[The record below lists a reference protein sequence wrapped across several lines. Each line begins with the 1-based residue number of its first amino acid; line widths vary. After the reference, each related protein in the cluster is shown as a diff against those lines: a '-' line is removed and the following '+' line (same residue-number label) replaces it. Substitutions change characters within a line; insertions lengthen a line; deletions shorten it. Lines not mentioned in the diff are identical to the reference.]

1 MITFGYNNKFSS
13 ILRSLAAIAIGLV
26 MVCATDATTTV
37 VKIISAFLFAAGIV
51 SFAYGFANR
60 KSGTFGLMTVNAV
73 VDIVIGL
80 ILFLWPG
87 FVAGVIVAIIG
98 IVILVFGVIQILAL
112 AGTMSLLGSG
122 GLNILLAIL
131 AIAGGIV
138 LIFNPFSERVMSI
151 LAGVFLIYY
160 GITDLISMRRVSKAK
175 KEYEIHF
182 TETRVDPDSTIDV
195 DADDD
200 FDGIKDVDY
209 HKIDEQ

>member
-37 VKIISAFLFAAGIV
+37 VQIIAAFLFAAGIV

-80 ILFLWPG
+80 ILFLWPP

-131 AIAGGIV
+131 AVAGGIV
-138 LIFNPFSERVMSI
+138 LIFNPFSERIMSI

-182 TETRVDPDSTIDV
+182 TETRVDPDSTID
-195 DADDD
+195 ADDD

>member
-37 VKIISAFLFAAGIV
+37 VQIIAAFLFAAGIV

-122 GLNILLAIL
+122 GLNILLAFL

-175 KEYEIHF
+175 KEYDIHF

-195 DADDD
+195 DVDDD

>member
-37 VKIISAFLFAAGIV
+37 VQIIAAFLFAAGIV

-122 GLNILLAIL
+122 GLNILLACL

-138 LIFNPFSERVMSI
+138 LIFNPFSERIMSI

>member
-37 VKIISAFLFAAGIV
+37 VQIIAAFLFAAGIV

-80 ILFLWPG
+80 ILFLWPP

-122 GLNILLAIL
+122 GLNILLAFL
-131 AIAGGIV
+131 AVAGGIV

-195 DADDD
+195 DVDDD

>member
-37 VKIISAFLFAAGIV
+37 VQIIAAFLFAAGIV

-98 IVILVFGVIQILAL
+98 IVILAFGVIQILAL

-122 GLNILLAIL
+122 GLNILLACL
-131 AIAGGIV
+131 AVAGGIV

>member
-37 VKIISAFLFAAGIV
+37 VQIIAAFLFAAGIV

-98 IVILVFGVIQILAL
+98 IVILIFGVIQILAL

-122 GLNILLAIL
+122 GLNILLACL
-131 AIAGGIV
+131 AIGGGIV

-195 DADDD
+195 DDD

>member
-37 VKIISAFLFAAGIV
+37 VQIIAAFLFAAGIV

-122 GLNILLAIL
+122 GLNILLACL
-131 AIAGGIV
+131 AVAGGIV

-195 DADDD
+195 DVDDD

>member
-37 VKIISAFLFAAGIV
+37 VQIIAAFLFAAGIV

-122 GLNILLAIL
+122 GLNILLAVL
-131 AIAGGIV
+131 AVAGGFV

-195 DADDD
+195 DVDDD

>member
-37 VKIISAFLFAAGIV
+37 VQIIAAFLFAAGIV

-60 KSGTFGLMTVNAV
+60 RSGTFGLMTVNAV

-98 IVILVFGVIQILAL
+98 IVILAFGVIQILAL

-122 GLNILLAIL
+122 GLNILLAVL
-131 AIAGGIV
+131 AVAGGIV

-195 DADDD
+195 DDD

>member
-37 VKIISAFLFAAGIV
+37 VQIIAAFLFAAGIV
-51 SFAYGFANR
+51 SFAYGFAHR

-87 FVAGVIVAIIG
+87 FVAGVIVTIIG
-98 IVILVFGVIQILAL
+98 IVILAFGVIQILAL

-122 GLNILLAIL
+122 GLNVLLAFL
-131 AIAGGIV
+131 AVAGGIV
-138 LIFNPFSERVMSI
+138 LIFNPFSERVMSV

-182 TETRVDPDSTIDV
+182 TETRVDPDSTIDS
-195 DADDD
+195 DDD

>member
-37 VKIISAFLFAAGIV
+37 VQIIAAFLFAAGIV

-80 ILFLWPG
+80 ILFLWPP
-87 FVAGVIVAIIG
+87 FVAGVIVTIIG
-98 IVILVFGVIQILAL
+98 IVILAFGVIQILAL

-122 GLNILLAIL
+122 GLNILLAFL
-131 AIAGGIV
+131 AVAGGIV

-195 DADDD
+195 DVDDD

>member
-1 MITFGYNNKFSS
+1 
-13 ILRSLAAIAIGLV
+13 

-37 VKIISAFLFAAGIV
+37 VKIIAAFLFAAGIV

-87 FVAGVIVAIIG
+87 FVAGVIVTIIG
-98 IVILVFGVIQILAL
+98 IVILAFGVIQILAL

-122 GLNILLAIL
+122 GLNILLAFL

-195 DADDD
+195 DDD

>member
-37 VKIISAFLFAAGIV
+37 VQIIAAFLFAAGIV

-80 ILFLWPG
+80 ILFLWPP

-131 AIAGGIV
+131 AVAGGIV

-182 TETRVDPDSTIDV
+182 TETRADPDSTIDV
-195 DADDD
+195 DDD

>member
-37 VKIISAFLFAAGIV
+37 VKIIAAFLFAAGIV

-87 FVAGVIVAIIG
+87 FVAGVIVTIIG
-98 IVILVFGVIQILAL
+98 IVILAFGVIQILAL

-122 GLNILLAIL
+122 SLNILLAFL
-131 AIAGGIV
+131 AVAGGIV

-195 DADDD
+195 DVDDD

>member
-37 VKIISAFLFAAGIV
+37 VQIIAAFLFAAGIV

-60 KSGTFGLMTVNAV
+60 RSGTFGLMTVNAV

-98 IVILVFGVIQILAL
+98 IVILAFGVIQILAL

-122 GLNILLAIL
+122 GLNILLACL
-131 AIAGGIV
+131 AVVGGIV

-195 DADDD
+195 DDD

>member
-37 VKIISAFLFAAGIV
+37 VQIIAAFLFAAGIV

-80 ILFLWPG
+80 ILFLWPP

-182 TETRVDPDSTIDV
+182 TETRVNPDSTIDV
-195 DADDD
+195 DDD

>member
-37 VKIISAFLFAAGIV
+37 VQIIAAFLFAAGIV

-80 ILFLWPG
+80 ILFLWPP

-131 AIAGGIV
+131 AVVGGIV

>member
-37 VKIISAFLFAAGIV
+37 VQIIAAFLFAAGIV

-122 GLNILLAIL
+122 GLNILLAFL

-151 LAGVFLIYY
+151 LAGVFLMYY

-195 DADDD
+195 DDD

>member
-37 VKIISAFLFAAGIV
+37 VQIIAAFLFAAGIV

-87 FVAGVIVAIIG
+87 FVAGVIVTIIG
-98 IVILVFGVIQILAL
+98 IVILAFGVIQILAL

-122 GLNILLAIL
+122 GLNILLAFL
-131 AIAGGIV
+131 AIAGGIM

-195 DADDD
+195 DDD

>member
-37 VKIISAFLFAAGIV
+37 VQIIAAFLFAAGIV

-122 GLNILLAIL
+122 GLNILLAFL
-131 AIAGGIV
+131 AVAGGIV

-195 DADDD
+195 DVDDD

>member
-37 VKIISAFLFAAGIV
+37 VQIIAAFLFAAGIV

-87 FVAGVIVAIIG
+87 FVAGVIVTIIG
-98 IVILVFGVIQILAL
+98 IVILAFGVIQILAL

-122 GLNILLAIL
+122 GLNILLAFL
-131 AIAGGIV
+131 AVAGGIV

-195 DADDD
+195 DDD

>member
-1 MITFGYNNKFSS
+1 MITFGYNNKFSI

-37 VKIISAFLFAAGIV
+37 VQIIAAFLFAAGIV

-98 IVILVFGVIQILAL
+98 IVILIFGVIQILAL

-122 GLNILLAIL
+122 GLNILLACL
-131 AIAGGIV
+131 AIGGGIV

-195 DADDD
+195 DDD

>member
-37 VKIISAFLFAAGIV
+37 VQIIAAFLFAAGIV

-98 IVILVFGVIQILAL
+98 IVILIFGVIQILAL

-122 GLNILLAIL
+122 GLNILLAVL
-131 AIAGGIV
+131 AVAGGIV

>member
-37 VKIISAFLFAAGIV
+37 VQIIAAFLFAAGIV

-80 ILFLWPG
+80 ILFLWPP

-122 GLNILLAIL
+122 GLNILLACL
-131 AIAGGIV
+131 AVAGGIV
-138 LIFNPFSERVMSI
+138 LIFNPFSERIMSI

-195 DADDD
+195 DDD

>member
-37 VKIISAFLFAAGIV
+37 VQIIAAFLFAAGIV

-80 ILFLWPG
+80 ILFLWPP

-122 GLNILLAIL
+122 GLNILLAFL
-131 AIAGGIV
+131 AVAGGIV

-195 DADDD
+195 DDD

>member
-37 VKIISAFLFAAGIV
+37 VQIIAAFLFAAGIV

-87 FVAGVIVAIIG
+87 VVAGVIVAIIG
-98 IVILVFGVIQILAL
+98 IVILAFGVIQILAL

-122 GLNILLAIL
+122 GLNILLACL
-131 AIAGGIV
+131 AIGGGIV

-195 DADDD
+195 DDDL
-200 FDGIKDVDY
+200 DGIKDVDY

>member
-37 VKIISAFLFAAGIV
+37 VQIIAAFLFAAGIV

-122 GLNILLAIL
+122 GLNILLACL
-131 AIAGGIV
+131 AIGGGIV

>member
-37 VKIISAFLFAAGIV
+37 VQIIAAFLFAAGIV

-60 KSGTFGLMTVNAV
+60 KIGTFGLMTVNAV

-122 GLNILLAIL
+122 GLNILLAFL

-195 DADDD
+195 DVDDD

>member
-37 VKIISAFLFAAGIV
+37 VQIIAAFLFAAGIV

-60 KSGTFGLMTVNAV
+60 KGGTFGLMTVNAV

-98 IVILVFGVIQILAL
+98 IVILIFGVIQILAL

-122 GLNILLAIL
+122 GLNILLAVL
-131 AIAGGIV
+131 AVAGGIV

>member
-37 VKIISAFLFAAGIV
+37 VQIIAAFLFAAGIV
-51 SFAYGFANR
+51 SFAYGFAHR

-87 FVAGVIVAIIG
+87 FVAGVIVTIIG
-98 IVILVFGVIQILAL
+98 IVILAFGVIQILAL

-122 GLNILLAIL
+122 GLNILLAFL
-131 AIAGGIV
+131 AVAGGIV

-195 DADDD
+195 DDD

>member
-37 VKIISAFLFAAGIV
+37 VQIIAAFLFAAGIV

-98 IVILVFGVIQILAL
+98 IVILIFGVIQILAL

-122 GLNILLAIL
+122 GLNILLAVL
-131 AIAGGIV
+131 AVAGGIV

-160 GITDLISMRRVSKAK
+160 GITDLISMRMVSKAK

>member
-37 VKIISAFLFAAGIV
+37 VQIIAAFLFAAGIV

-80 ILFLWPG
+80 ILFLWPP

-122 GLNILLAIL
+122 GLNILLAFL
-131 AIAGGIV
+131 AVAGGIV

>member
-37 VKIISAFLFAAGIV
+37 VQIIAAFLFAAGIV

-80 ILFLWPG
+80 ILFLWPP

-122 GLNILLAIL
+122 GLNILLAFL
-131 AIAGGIV
+131 AVASGIV

-195 DADDD
+195 DDD

>member
-37 VKIISAFLFAAGIV
+37 VQIIAAFLFAAGIV

-122 GLNILLAIL
+122 GLNILLAFL
-131 AIAGGIV
+131 AVAGGIV

-195 DADDD
+195 DDD

>member
-37 VKIISAFLFAAGIV
+37 VQIIAAFLFAAGIV
-51 SFAYGFANR
+51 SFAYGFAHR

-122 GLNILLAIL
+122 GLNILLAFL

>member
-37 VKIISAFLFAAGIV
+37 VQIIAAFLFAAGIV

-80 ILFLWPG
+80 ILFFWPP

-122 GLNILLAIL
+122 GLNILLAFL
-131 AIAGGIV
+131 AVAGGIV

-195 DADDD
+195 DVDDD

>member
-37 VKIISAFLFAAGIV
+37 VQIIAAFLFAAGIV

-175 KEYEIHF
+175 KEYDIHF

-195 DADDD
+195 DVDDD

>member
-37 VKIISAFLFAAGIV
+37 VQIIAAFLFAAGIV

-98 IVILVFGVIQILAL
+98 IVILAFGVIQILAL

-122 GLNILLAIL
+122 GLNILLACL
-131 AIAGGIV
+131 AIGGGIV

>member
-37 VKIISAFLFAAGIV
+37 VQIIAAFLFAAGIV

-80 ILFLWPG
+80 ILFLWPP

-122 GLNILLAIL
+122 GLNILLAFL
-131 AIAGGIV
+131 AVAGGIV

-182 TETRVDPDSTIDV
+182 TETRADPDSTIDV
-195 DADDD
+195 DDD

>member
-37 VKIISAFLFAAGIV
+37 VQIIAAFLFAAGIV
-51 SFAYGFANR
+51 SFAYGFAHR

-80 ILFLWPG
+80 ILFLWPP
-87 FVAGVIVAIIG
+87 FVAGVIVTIIG
-98 IVILVFGVIQILAL
+98 IVILAFGVIQILAL

-122 GLNILLAIL
+122 GLNILLAFL
-131 AIAGGIV
+131 AVAGGIV
-138 LIFNPFSERVMSI
+138 LIFNPFSERVMSV

-182 TETRVDPDSTIDV
+182 TETRVDPDSTIDS
-195 DADDD
+195 DDD